1 MIEAVTDLVFAPVI
15 PWPALLAL
23 AAVAAILFLWGV
35 FRRARGTWVR
45 AIPISALLMAV
56 ANPQVVQEDR
66 RPLEDVAVLLI
77 DESLSQK
84 VGGRESQTTLAV
96 ETLRDQLA
104 ADQSLELRV
113 ERVSSTLDSGT
124 RLFDTLE
131 RAIADVPRG
140 RVAGAILITDGQ
152 VHDAPE
158 TPPDG
163 GLGFPVHVLLTGE
176 PDQGDRRLVVQSAPD
191 FGLVGRPVSL
201 TVRVEDESLP
211 DGARVPLTIT
221 VDNRE
226 TRTLRV
232 PVGRAVQ
239 VPVDISHAGQT
250 VVALE
255 TPGGEDDLSPLNN
268 QAALAING
276 VRDRLRV
283 LLISG
288 KPHMGERAWRNL
300 LKSDPNVDLVHF
312 TILRPP
318 SKDDLTPL
326 RELALIAFPIQE
338 LFEERLYDFDMIV
351 FDRYSRSGLVPT
363 PYMAN
368 VANYVR
374 QGGALLLAVG
384 PEFARAFQPV
394 RHATSRNPARRAIGR
409 GTAGG
414 LPPARR
420 RHRPAASGNGRHCA
434 RSGRAAARPVDP
446 PHPGPA
452 KPGATSVMTGAK
464 REPLLLLDRVD
475 EGRVA
480 LLLSDTLWLWEKGYG
495 GGGPQA
501 ELVRRLAHWLMKE
514 PDLEEEALRAEV
526 SDGQLKIER
535 RSLEAGP
542 ETVSVTTPSGRKE
555 TVTLTNAPGGRSTA
569 TLPVDEPGIYHIS
582 DGEKEAIAAAGAAN
596 PLETTAVVATDA
608 KLRPVVE
615 ASGGGLWWLAGDGA
629 TRGAP
634 RHPRRRHGGLG
645 LDGSAGQ
652 RRLRGRGGA
661 TDPSHAVVGGHP
673 AHPGRGGSGLV
684 ARRPLKAE
692 PPCEESEPRPP
703 AGRRAFKPSDPRKG
717 SSEP

>member
-1 MIEAVTDLVFAPVI
+1 
-15 PWPALLAL
+15 
-23 AAVAAILFLWGV
+23 
-35 FRRARGTWVR
+35 
-45 AIPISALLMAV
+45 MAV

-384 PEFARAFQPV
+384 PEFAEPFSLYDTPLAE
-394 RHATSRNPARRAIGR
+394 I
-409 GTAGG
+409 
-414 LPPARR
+414 L
-420 RHRPAASGNGRHCA
+420 PAAPSGEVLPEVFRPRVAGIGLRHPVTDA
-434 RSGRAAARPVDP
+434 IVPEAGEPPLGPWIRHILARP
-446 PHPGPA
+446 

-615 ASGGGLWWLAGDGA
+615 ASGGGLWWLAGDGQPEVRRVTRDAA
-629 TRGAP
+629 TA
-634 RHPRRRHGGLG
+634 
-645 LDGSAGQ
+645 
-652 RRLRGRGGA
+652 
-661 TDPSHAVVGGHP
+661 
-673 AHPGRGGSGLV
+673 GSGWMGLRANGDYVV
-684 ARRPLKAE
+684 AGVRQIPLMPLWAAILLILGGVVLAWWRE
-692 PPCEESEPRPP
+692 
-703 AGRRAFKPSDPRKG
+703 GR
-717 SSEP
+717 